1 MVGFRSFSLRALAY
15 IQLIDEVHAFFS
27 KYAFTVGHRS
37 GSVGCLIFTYAVSF

>member
-27 KYAFTVGHRS
+27 KYAFTVGS
-37 GSVGCLIFTYAVSF
+37 GRYRGVAFPSPLRWFC